1 MHALAVDEIRASMDD
16 VTRSSRR
23 YGFLAVCLLLLLVA
37 AGTFGLRELYAR
49 PISSVRIAGEFVN
62 VSRQVLQQVVNEFL
76 PSGFFELDVEAVRQA
91 ASGIPWIRRISV
103 RRVWPDSMHVAV
115 VERIAVARWNKV
127 SLLEADGA
135 RFVPDETSLN
145 EVYVDL
151 SGPPGTEQKVL
162 AQYARLA
169 PVVSALNAS
178 VERLVLDKRGTWQVG
193 LDNGLEL
200 QFGYEDDLVATGRYV
215 ALLPQILAE
224 RYDAAERIDL
234 RYSNGFAVRW
244 RDDTL
249 LREGQLQ

>member
-1 MHALAVDEIRASMDD
+1 V
-16 VTRSSRR
+16 
-23 YGFLAVCLLLLLVA
+23 VCLLLLLVV
-37 AGTFGLRELYAR
+37 AGTLVLRDLHAR

-62 VSRQVLQQVVNEFL
+62 VSRQALQQVVNEFL

-91 ASGIPWIRRISV
+91 AREIPWIRRISV

-127 SLLEADGA
+127 SLLEADGT
-135 RFVPDETSLN
+135 RFVPGVTSLN
-145 EVYVDL
+145 QAYVGL
-151 SGPPGTEQKVL
+151 SGPPGTEQRVL

-169 PVVSALNAS
+169 LVVSALNAS
-178 VERLVLDKRGTWQVG
+178 VERLALDKRGTWQVG

-200 QFGYEDDLVATGRYV
+200 KLGYEDDLESTGQTI
-215 ALLPQILAE
+215 ALLPQILGE

-244 RDDTL
+244 RNDTL
-249 LREGQLQ
+249 PKEQQLQ